1 MVQAT
6 VAVVEAMAGSW
17 QRACDGEGEVPAIEG
32 GGEGSGERRRA
43 DGVVMAG
50 CEGGGGD
57 VADVMMVREASTRVA
72 VVTVV
77 VEGAEPGVGGRRR
90 PSRVGPHPKRS
101 SAGARRKI
109 EKFHHLH
116 FRFLLVSYDRAR
128 RDLSIAPF
136 GLEFH

>member
-1 MVQAT
+1 MVQTT
-6 VAVVEAMAGSW
+6 VVVVEAMAGSW

-32 GGEGSGERRRA
+32 GGEGSGERQRA

-57 VADVMMVREASTRVA
+57 VADMMMAKEASTRVA

-101 SAGARRKI
+101 SGDASGRSKNFI
-109 EKFHHLH
+109 IFIFDFFWSHT
-116 FRFLLVSYDRAR
+116 
-128 RDLSIAPF
+128 I
-136 GLEFH
+136 GLAEICRLRPLD

>member
-1 MVQAT
+1 MLQAT

-57 VADVMMVREASTRVA
+57 VADVMMAKEASTRVA

-90 PSRVGPHPKRS
+90 PSRVGPQKGAVVVVRGGRS
-101 SAGARRKI
+101 KNFIIFIFDFFWSHTI
-109 EKFHHLH
+109 
-116 FRFLLVSYDRAR
+116 
-128 RDLSIAPF
+128 
-136 GLEFH
+136 GLAEICRLRPLD